1 MNYVKKTAVFLTATL
16 LGCCA
21 LTGCGG
27 NGVTIAEEDMPYGA
41 TMREAKTTYAL
52 PVTYDRRFLNEE
64 QLTAVT
70 DYLSAII
77 TKDAALYE
85 TYTLGFYNDYQL
97 DMYSEDYENTQDL
110 VDGIYDG
117 IVGSLG
123 ENVSFNMITIE
134 EFTDER
140 VASGLDT
147 ILEILETIDE
157 ENEFV
162 STVDN
167 CWALEMQWI
176 VNYDGGSAIL
186 ESQKLFLLEI
196 DGKYYCQM

>member
-1 MNYVKKTAVFLTATL
+1 MTV
-16 LGCCA
+16 
-21 LTGCGG
+21 
-27 NGVTIAEEDMPYGA
+27 
-41 TMREAKTTYAL
+41 
-52 PVTYDRRFLNEE
+52 
-64 QLTAVT
+64 
-70 DYLSAII
+70 LSV
-77 TKDAALYE
+77 L
-85 TYTLGFYNDYQL
+85 
-97 DMYSEDYENTQDL
+97 S
-110 VDGIYDG
+110 
-117 IVGSLG
+117 
-123 ENVSFNMITIE
+123 
-134 EFTDER
+134 DER

>member
-1 MNYVKKTAVFLTATL
+1 MKCVKKAAVLLTAAI

-21 LTGCGG
+21 LTGCGRDG
-27 NGVTIAEEDMPYGA
+27 ITIAEEDMPYGA

-52 PVTYDRRFLNEE
+52 PITYDRRFLTEE

-70 DYLSAII
+70 GYLSSIMN
-77 TKDAALYE
+77 KDAALYE
-85 TYTLGFYNDYQL
+85 TYTLDFYNDYQL
-97 DMYSEDYENTQDL
+97 EMYSEDYETVQDL
-110 VDGIYDG
+110 VDGIYEG

-123 ENVSFNMITIE
+123 DNVAFSMITIDS
-134 EFTDER
+134 FTEER

-157 ENEFV
+157 ETEFV

-167 CWALEMQWI
+167 CWALEMQWL
-176 VNYDGGSAIL
+176 VTYEGGTAVL
-186 ESQKLFLLEI
+186 EGQKLFLLEI

>member
-1 MNYVKKTAVFLTATL
+1 MNYVKKTAVFLTAAL

-85 TYTLGFYNDYQL
+85 TYTLGFYND
-97 DMYSEDYENTQDL
+97 
-110 VDGIYDG
+110 
-117 IVGSLG
+117 
-123 ENVSFNMITIE
+123 
-134 EFTDER
+134 
-140 VASGLDT
+140 
-147 ILEILETIDE
+147 
-157 ENEFV
+157 
-162 STVDN
+162 
-167 CWALEMQWI
+167 
-176 VNYDGGSAIL
+176 
-186 ESQKLFLLEI
+186 
-196 DGKYYCQM
+196 